1 VQIAMWKRT
10 MLSGLLALTVL
21 GGSLATFTAGSASA
35 NYVGG
40 SMPDGS
46 TCYRGVAS
54 GSACSL
60 N

>member
-1 VQIAMWKRT
+1 MWKRT